1 MGSWIAGGDST
12 GLAIK
17 DFFMTAPNPQ
27 GRVYD
32 GDGDRLMAD
41 QQFTERLILLPDAQ
55 PSARPDAAPHLRIMW
70 GQHLLDDLLAGRY
83 RSLVCAVN
91 AEDNT
96 HGIITQL
103 ANLLPTSQWNERAI
117 TDYAR
122 QFTPRNQVGVLKFDM
137 DAVEV
142 LGLLR
147 PSDHAHLSL
156 DDLGHGFRIVSEMVR
171 RKTQRL
177 PIASVSF
184 LGARAN
190 ALKEDGREPSFESVL
205 RTMFDAGFTGDV
217 YPARCMWETALTA
230 LYARYPFPRSLEQMR
245 EGGF

>member
-1 MGSWIAGGDST
+1 MG
-12 GLAIK
+12 K
-17 DFFMTAPNPQ
+17 APAH
-27 GRVYD
+27 GKIYD
-32 GDGDRLMAD
+32 GDGDRLMAN
-41 QQFTERLILLPDAQ
+41 QQFNERLVLLPDAR
-55 PSARPDAAPHLRIMW
+55 PSAWPDVAPHLRIMW

-103 ANLLPTSQWNERAI
+103 ANLLPTSQWDERAI
-117 TDYAR
+117 TEYAK
-122 QFTPRNQVGVLKFDM
+122 QFTPRQQTGVLKFDM

-147 PSDHAHLSL
+147 PSDHEHLTL
-156 DDLGHGFRIVSEMVR
+156 DDLAHGFRIVSEMVR

-190 ALKEDGREPSFESVL
+190 ALQENGGEPSFESVL
-205 RTMFDAGFTGDV
+205 RTMYEAGFMGDV
-217 YPARCMWETALTA
+217 YPAPWMWETAPTA
-230 LYARYPFPRSLEQMR
+230 LYARYPFPAALEQMR